1 LRIPE
6 FAWPLR
12 RVQSGSLFLNRPR
25 ATAYSPPSRSLLK
38 IAYVVR
44 GSLAFLLAPG

>member
-1 LRIPE
+1 MMKGSFPQQEMTLWME
-6 FAWPLR
+6 NLA
-12 RVQSGSLFLNRPR
+12 SGNWRL
-25 ATAYSPPSRSLLK
+25 SRSLLK